1 MRTSLYCEAS
11 ALTRSRMTR
20 LDLHYS
26 FGVLRCIGIVEHLLR
41 PLILGTSAVLYMLDE
56 KTSHRQYRSYGIR
69 RHSIHAQRKAGEG
82 RRELRIRRRSAGM
95 ARRGARLWR
104 RRCSPSI
111 SLLRIRTL
119 ERRIPR
125 IFTSDCLR
133 DSEGAQ
139 LRRIRGVRI
148 GISATQ
154 FLHNRSEER
163 LLRASV
169 HCSRVEWRAYA
180 SERLQLVHDS
190 VIFPP
195 D

>member
-11 ALTRSRMTR
+11 ALPSFRVTR
-20 LDLHYS
+20 LDLHRN
-26 FGVLRCIGIVEHLLR
+26 FGVLRRIGIVEHLLR
-41 PLILGTSAVLYMLDE
+41 PFILGTSAVLYVLDE
-56 KTSHRQYRSYGIR
+56 KTSHRQNRSHGIR
-69 RHSIHAQRKAGEG
+69 RRNIHAQRKAGEG
-82 RRELRIRRRSAGM
+82 RRESRIRRRSEGM

-119 ERRIPR
+119 KRRIPR

-133 DSEGAQ
+133 DSEGSQ

-163 LLRASV
+163 LLRA
-169 HCSRVEWRAYA
+169 
-180 SERLQLVHDS
+180 
-190 VIFPP
+190 
-195 D
+195 